1 MKSSAQN
8 TTPRIVNHRLSYVI
22 LWILLLGCSKTTE
35 LNDDYFQS
43 PHPNDKPVLFAE
55 GTISTKFNELN
66 ASFSP
71 DGNIFLYTVASNSYA
86 NTFYT
91 IFICTRINGKWSR
104 PSIAPFSGQY
114 SDADPFF
121 APDGSGVYF
130 ISYRPTDESN
140 EPKKD
145 FDIWFAAFVNGTF
158 ETPKNLGKEINSDH
172 DELYPAVATN
182 GSLYFSAENGNNR
195 YDIMISE
202 RLNDSLQKPIS
213 ISDSINTTATE
224 YDAFIA
230 PDESFILFTSI
241 GRSDGFGSGDLYI
254 SFKKD
259 GNWSR
264 GKNLGR
270 PVNSESMDQCPMI
283 SPDGKYF
290 FFTSFRDDNAFVFNE
305 RMNTVDYVNLLESP
319 LNGLGNVYWMESKN
333 VLNGQ

>member
-8 TTPRIVNHRLSYVI
+8 TTHSIVNHHLSYVI
-22 LWILLLGCSKTTE
+22 LSILLFGCSKAAE
-35 LNDDYFQS
+35 LNGDYFQS
-43 PHPNDKPVLFAE
+43 PYPNDKPVLFAE
-55 GTISTKFNELN
+55 GTVSTKFNELN

-91 IFICTRINGKWSR
+91 VFICTRGKGKWSQ

-145 FDIWFAAFVNGTF
+145 FDIWFTPFVNGAF
-158 ETPKNLGKEINSDH
+158 GTPTNLGKNINSDR
-172 DELYPAVATN
+172 DELYPAVAAN
-182 GSLYFSAENGNNR
+182 GNLYFSTENGNNR

-202 RLNDSLQKPIS
+202 RIHDIFQKPIS
-213 ISDSINTTATE
+213 IGDSINTIATE

-230 PDESFILFTSI
+230 PDENFILFTSI

-259 GNWSR
+259 GNWTR

-290 FFTSFRDDNAFVFNE
+290 FFTSFRDNDSFVFNKKI
-305 RMNTVDYVNLLESP
+305 NAIDYIDLLESP
-319 LNGLGNVYWMESKN
+319 LNGMGNIYWMDSKN
-333 VLNGQ
+333 VLNRQ